1 MAASSGGPSLE
12 DLERRFGLGDDNADG
27 ERQAAPTV
35 PMPVGGPVG
44 GFVAAA
50 AVPYVDDDRGRERG
64 ERTRRMS
71 FLELFTSARVA
82 FVPFIAIAG
91 PIFLILALVFVLAV
105 QNLASGP
112 FECEM
117 TGGVESCQAGGIET
131 LLWLYTLL
139 PIVVWFLLF
148 YAVAV
153 VSQAVRHGTVSISL
167 AAMSAL
173 GSGLKY
179 IGVLL
184 VLVPAWLVAVLLVAL
199 SSGTGIVLI
208 PLVVGVLCLGSVAA
222 GALLLIAA
230 VFVDLARSA

>member
-1 MAASSGGPSLE
+1 
-12 DLERRFGLGDDNADG
+12 
-27 ERQAAPTV
+27 
-35 PMPVGGPVG
+35 
-44 GFVAAA
+44 
-50 AVPYVDDDRGRERG
+50 
-64 ERTRRMS
+64 
-71 FLELFTSARVA
+71 
-82 FVPFIAIAG
+82 
-91 PIFLILALVFVLAV
+91 
-105 QNLASGP
+105 
-112 FECEM
+112 
-117 TGGVESCQAGGIET
+117 
-131 LLWLYTLL
+131 
-139 PIVVWFLLF
+139 VWFLLF